1 MGKQEYL
8 IEAMD
13 AQGRWYIVGSDPV
26 SGWAQHYMRE
36 HRKLF
41 PKLPLRVVQH
51 PSRVL
56 VVCHDPLGTPFAA

>member
-1 MGKQEYL
+1 MAAQEYL

-13 AQGRWYIVGSDPV
+13 DVGRWYIVGSDRTN
-26 SGWAQHYMRE
+26 GWAQHYMRE

-41 PKLPLRVVQH
+41 PMLPLRVVEH

-56 VVCHDPLGTPFAA
+56 MVCHDPRPEGRS